1 MAGLI
6 DRRCGHLLKEVE
18 GRLDLLDVQIARNNH
33 DPAAMLLV
41 RPVLQMPRGMNDM
54 LNALKHE
61 WTSSLSHVEEP
72 LEPQDVLSVLV
83 QQHGQ
88 PNPKHVPVQGAVH
101 DDAA

>member
-33 DPAAMLLV
+33 DPAAMILV

-54 LNALKHE
+54 LNPLKDE
-61 WTSSLSHVEEP
+61 RTSSLAHVEEP
-72 LEPQDVLSVLV
+72 LEP
-83 QQHGQ
+83 
-88 PNPKHVPVQGAVH
+88 
-101 DDAA
+101 

>member
-6 DRRCGHLLKEVE
+6 DRCCGHLLKEIE

-33 DPAAMLLV
+33 DPAAMILV
-41 RPVLQMPRGMNDM
+41 RPVLQVPRRMNDM

-72 LEPQDVLSVLV
+72 LEP
-83 QQHGQ
+83 
-88 PNPKHVPVQGAVH
+88 
-101 DDAA
+101 